1 MSSRFLKPFKFLSL
15 ISSREKKSYCCLSFA
30 SFWAVTL
37 KGTNTY
43 RTHEDFP
50 NLHNTYIHLS
60 IKPQTI
66 SLHLQPVSLQLPV
79 SSSRPPASGFQPQAS
94 SFRLSVAILLLQ
106 ASSLRP
112 PTLYYIILCLQPQV
126 SSSRPPASGFQPSGP
141 SSLAPGLQLQAS
153 STMPLVPGTS
163 PWPKPSCPNF

>member
-1 MSSRFLKPFKFLSL
+1 MRTFLTDIIHISTSASSHIPPSPA
-15 ISSREKKSYCCLSFA
+15 CQPPA
-30 SFWAVTL
+30 S
-37 KGTNTY
+37 
-43 RTHEDFP
+43 
-50 NLHNTYIHLS
+50 
-60 IKPQTI
+60 
-66 SLHLQPVSLQLPV
+66 SLQLQT

-141 SSLAPGLQLQAS
+141 SSLAPGLQPQAS
-153 STMPLVPGTS
+153 SSKLPAPCHQSLALAPGPNPHAQTLEPRLLNLAS
-163 PWPKPSCPNF
+163 KPWTPTFYLQLMKPN